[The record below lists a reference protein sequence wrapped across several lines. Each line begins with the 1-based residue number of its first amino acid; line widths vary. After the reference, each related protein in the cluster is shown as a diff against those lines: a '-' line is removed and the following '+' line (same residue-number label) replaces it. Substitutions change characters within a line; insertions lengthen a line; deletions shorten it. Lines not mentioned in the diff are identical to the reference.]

1 MNNKQL
7 FRKEKDDTS
16 NYNIWQACNEY
27 TLAQMKLFFDNAY
40 GSKGLGEILYDGNY
54 IELVKAIKRS
64 IFLASY
70 GAIIASFKKTG
81 TYESLITIIKAIFGA
96 DAGITFTVD
105 SPGVLGIDIAQHSSD
120 VLNWVTRDNQ
130 SIVTRNDDNLIF
142 QVFINQV
149 YIDEVINLFNQFL
162 RPAGIVYLINITYV

>member
-1 MNNKQL
+1 M
-7 FRKEKDDTS
+7 
-16 NYNIWQACNEY
+16 
-27 TLAQMKLFFDNAY
+27 
-40 GSKGLGEILYDGNY
+40 
-54 IELVKAIKRS
+54 KAIKRS

-81 TYESLITIIKAIFGA
+81 TYESLINIIKAIFGA
-96 DAGITFTVD
+96 DAGIVFTVD

-130 SIVTRNDDNLIF
+130 SIVTRDDNNLIF